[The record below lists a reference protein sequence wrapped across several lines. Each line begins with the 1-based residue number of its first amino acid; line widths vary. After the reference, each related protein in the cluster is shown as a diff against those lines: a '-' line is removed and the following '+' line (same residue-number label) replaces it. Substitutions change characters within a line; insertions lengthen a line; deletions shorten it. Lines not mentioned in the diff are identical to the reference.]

1 MNKVLY
7 KADFKSN
14 WPILAFITG
23 MLLMYTTI
31 AVGMF
36 DPTSAEALE
45 SMMKMLPEGM
55 IKAFGFEGI
64 GTELTGYLS
73 SYLFGFIYLM
83 FPVIFIVVVSN
94 NLIAKHVDSGS
105 MAYLLTTH
113 HTRIKLA
120 STQSIFLI
128 SSLGVMMMINLL
140 TALIMS
146 ATMFPG
152 QLDMFAYSILNF
164 ITFGCL
170 YVISALSFFFSCF
183 FNDSKKSLSFSAG
196 IAIFFVVIKMV
207 SGISQD
213 LSFLKY
219 LSIFS
224 IINTDKILTDGAYN
238 LVVLLTTLGL
248 GSLIYLG
255 AILVFDKRSLNI

>member
-7 KADFKSN
+7 KADLKNN

-83 FPVIFIVVVSN
+83 FPVIYIVAVSN
-94 NLIAKHVDSGS
+94 NLVAKHVDSGS
-105 MAYLLTTH
+105 MAYLLTTP
-113 HTRIKLA
+113 HTRVKLIL
-120 STQSIFLI
+120 TQGIFLI
-128 SSLGVMMMINLL
+128 STLCLMMLINLL

-146 ATMFPG
+146 VAMFPG
-152 QLDMFAYSILNF
+152 QLELFNYGMLNL

-170 YVISALSFFFSCF
+170 YVIS
-183 FNDSKKSLSFSAG
+183 SLSFLFSCLFNDTK
-196 IAIFFVVIKMV
+196 IPVF
-207 SGISQD
+207 QCRHRY
-213 LSFLKY
+213 FLCGHKNG
-219 LSIFS
+219 F
-224 IINTDKILTDGAYN
+224 
-238 LVVLLTTLGL
+238 
-248 GSLIYLG
+248 
-255 AILVFDKRSLNI
+255 RHQ